1 MTIRKSLYL
10 ITLILIAAGSVAW
23 GQDIPHH
30 DQTINNSTVNTTR
43 VSFDKEAMSLVPPA
57 SFTRL
62 PNVSGFMGD
71 PAKYGGFAIFI
82 LSDAVELNM
91 KGNAAAADIFEGM
104 MKTSDYQKKVVAQY
118 INGLGSDMFKDV
130 TVDRTEVVTVNSLPT
145 IKADLSMTVNG
156 EAFSNTML
164 IFYHRRND
172 KAYYLAWFANKKNF
186 SDFSDALKPA
196 IASIEYK

>member
-1 MTIRKSLYL
+1 MSVLL
-10 ITLILIAAGSVAW
+10 IVAATAVF
-23 GQDIPHH
+23 GQDTPHH
-30 DQTINNSTVNTTR
+30 DQVIANNSTANTTR

-71 PAKYGGFAIFI
+71 PSKYGGFAIFI

-91 KGNAAAADIFEGM
+91 KGNAAAADLFEGM
-104 MKTSDYQKKVVAQY
+104 MKTPDYQKKVVTQY
-118 INGLGSDMFKDV
+118 INGLGNDMFKDV

-145 IKADLSMTVNG
+145 IRADLSMTVNG

-186 SDFSDALKPA
+186 GDFSDALKPA